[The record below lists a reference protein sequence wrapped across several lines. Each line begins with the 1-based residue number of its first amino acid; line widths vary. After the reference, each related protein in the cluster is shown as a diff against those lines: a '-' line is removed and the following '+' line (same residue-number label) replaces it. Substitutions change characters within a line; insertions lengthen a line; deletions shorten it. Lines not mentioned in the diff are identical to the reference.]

1 MEDYKMKREIIAACI
16 ESPFYLTLPLKSR
29 LELVNHFEDQLASNL
44 RGVFLTWVKTGVMG
58 QK

>member
-1 MEDYKMKREIIAACI
+1 MEDDKMKREIVAACI

-29 LELVNHFEDQLASNL
+29 LELVNHFEDQLVSNL
-44 RGVFLTWVKTGVMG
+44 RGVFLTWVKTGVMS